1 MAQAPR
7 LYITAADLIS
17 PAGWGPHV
25 HLDGLLSDRCFLQ
38 RESGCFQGRL
48 PAQIREALELS
59 AEEKSLKNQD
69 PLTRLAVLLVRS
81 MAEKS
86 RVPSEFGVIFGS
98 SRGPTHRLESSI
110 VDHHSGKK
118 LPPLTSP
125 TSTASSLPAAVA
137 RELGLE
143 GPSLYVSAACSTGL
157 HAVIQAAASVHMG
170 LAKGMIAGGAEYSN
184 TDYTLEI
191 LQAAKVY
198 ADNDGSEYPC
208 RPGGE
213 DRSGMVLSEGAAAV
227 VIDSDPWYPPLG
239 ELVGWGAATEKST
252 LTGISADGAV
262 LGKAIQKALD
272 TAGLEADDI
281 DLIVGHGAGTKK
293 GDAAELAAYDHIFAN
308 RVPIVFHKWM
318 FGHMLGASACAS
330 LILGLYHLNQGQLP
344 PHPYLGFGEAGRG
357 ERRLH
362 QQRHLLVTALGF
374 GGNAAAV
381 IVKNPAL
388 SQV

>member
-1 MAQAPR
+1 MATPR

-38 RESGCFQGRL
+38 SEAGIVQGRL
-48 PAQIREALELS
+48 PSRLREALEQS
-59 AEEKSLKNQD
+59 VEEKSLKHQD
-69 PLTRLAVLLVRS
+69 PLTRLAVLLVRG
-81 MAEKS
+81 MAEKN
-86 RVPSEFGVIFGS
+86 RIPSEFGVVFGS

-110 VDHHSGKK
+110 VDHHRGKK

-157 HAVIQAAASVHMG
+157 HAVIQAAASVRMG
-170 LAKGMIAGGAEYSN
+170 LAPGMIAGGAEYSN
-184 TDYTLEI
+184 TDYILEI
-191 LQAAKVY
+191 LKAAKVY
-198 ADNDGSEYPC
+198 AADHNHEYPC
-208 RPGGE
+208 RPGAH
-213 DRSGMVLSEGAAAV
+213 DRNGMVLSEGAAALI
-227 VIDSDPWYPPLG
+227 IDADPWFPPLG
-239 ELVGWGAATEKST
+239 ALVGWGAATEKST
-252 LTGISADGAV
+252 LTGISTDGAV
-262 LGKAIQKALD
+262 LVKAIQKALD
-272 TAGLEADDI
+272 TAGLKADDI

-293 GDAAELAAYDHIFAN
+293 GDAAELAAYEQIFSD
-308 RVPIVFHKWM
+308 RVPIAFHKWM

-330 LILGLYHLNQGQLP
+330 LILGMHHLNQGLVP
-344 PHPYLGFGEAGRG
+344 PHPYRSFGEVERG

>member
-1 MAQAPR
+1 MATPR

-17 PAGWGPHV
+17 PAGWGPHI

-38 RESGCFQGRL
+38 NADGFVQGRL
-48 PAQIREALELS
+48 PAQVRDALEQS
-59 AEEKSLKNQD
+59 AAEKMLKHQD

-81 MAEKS
+81 LAEKS
-86 RVPSEFGVIFGS
+86 RVAAEFGVIFGS
-98 SRGPTHRLESSI
+98 SRGPTHLLESSI
-110 VDHHSGKK
+110 VDHHQGKR
-118 LPPLTSP
+118 LSPVTSP

-143 GPSLYVSAACSTGL
+143 GPSLFVSAACSTGL
-157 HAVIQAAASVHMG
+157 HAVIQAAGSIHMG
-170 LAKGMIAGGAEYSN
+170 LAQGMIAGGAEYSN
-184 TDYTLEI
+184 TPYTLEM

-198 ADNDGSEYPC
+198 ADAANDEYPC
-208 RPGGE
+208 RPGAE
-213 DRSGMVLSEGAAAV
+213 DRSGMVLSEGAAALI
-227 VIDSDPWYPPLG
+227 IDSDPWSQPLG

-262 LGKAIQKALD
+262 LARAIQNALD
-272 TAGLEADDI
+272 VAGLKSDDI
-281 DLIVGHGAGTKK
+281 DLIVGHGAGTIK
-293 GDAAELAAYDHIFAN
+293 GDAAELAAYRQLFSHD
-308 RVPIVFHKWM
+308 VPLVFHKWM

-330 LILGLYHLNQGQLP
+330 LVLGMYHLVQGLVP
-344 PHPYLGFGEAGRG
+344 PHPYRGFGERERT
-357 ERRLH
+357 ERRLSR
-362 QQRHLLVTALGF
+362 QRHLLVTALGF

>member
-1 MAQAPR
+1 MVKPR

-38 RESGCFQGRL
+38 NEGGFVQGRL
-48 PAQIREALELS
+48 PAKVREVLEQS
-59 AEEKSLKNQD
+59 AAEKTLKHQD

-81 MAEKS
+81 LAEKS
-86 RVPSEFGVIFGS
+86 RVAPEFGVIFGS
-98 SRGPTHRLESSI
+98 SRGPTHLLESSI
-110 VDHHSGKK
+110 IDHHQGKR

-143 GPSLYVSAACSTGL
+143 GPSLSVSAACSTGL
-157 HAVIQAAASVHMG
+157 HAVIQAAGSVQMG
-170 LAKGMIAGGAEYSN
+170 LAKGMVAGGAEYSN
-184 TDYTLEI
+184 TPYVLEM

-198 ADNDGSEYPC
+198 ADAEGCEYPC
-208 RPGGE
+208 RPGAE
-213 DRSGMVLSEGAAAV
+213 DRSGMVLSEGAAAL
-227 VIDSDPWYPPLG
+227 VIDSDPWFPPLG

-262 LGKAIQKALD
+262 LVKAMQNAMD
-272 TAGLEADDI
+272 VAGLKPEDV
-281 DLIVGHGAGTKK
+281 DLVVGHGAGTKK
-293 GDAAELAAYDHIFAN
+293 GDASELAAYRQMFSHD
-308 RVPIVFHKWM
+308 VPIVFHKWM

-330 LILGLYHLNQGQLP
+330 LILGMHHLIQGLVP
-344 PHPYLGFGEAGRG
+344 PHPYRGFGEPERN
-357 ERRLH
+357 ERRLP

>member
-1 MAQAPR
+1 MGTPR

-17 PAGWGPHV
+17 PAGWGSHV
-25 HLDGLLSDRCFLQ
+25 HLDGLFSDRCFL
-38 RESGCFQGRL
+38 RPEGGFIQGLL
-48 PAQIREALELS
+48 PAKIREALEQS
-59 AEEKSLKNQD
+59 AEEKSLKHQD
-69 PLTRLAVLLVRS
+69 PLTRLAVLLVRG
-81 MAEKS
+81 MAEKN
-86 RVPSEFGVIFGS
+86 RIPSEFGVVFGS

-110 VDHHSGKK
+110 HDHQLHKK
-118 LPPLTSP
+118 LHPLTSP

-137 RELGLE
+137 REVGLE

-170 LAKGMIAGGAEYSN
+170 LAKGMVAGGAEFSN
-184 TDYTLEI
+184 TDYTLEM

-198 ADNDGSEYPC
+198 AANEEKEYPC
-208 RPGGE
+208 QPGGE
-213 DRSGMVLSEGAAAV
+213 DRTGMVLSEGAAAV
-227 VIDSDPWYPPLG
+227 ILDTDPWYPPLG

-272 TAGLEADDI
+272 TAGLKADEI

-293 GDAAELAAYDHIFAN
+293 GDAAELAAYEEIFEG
-308 RVPIVFHKWM
+308 RVPVVFHKWM

-330 LILGLYHLNQGQLP
+330 LILGMHHLNQGMLP
-344 PHPYLGFGEAGRG
+344 PHPYMGFGEAGRG

>member
-1 MAQAPR
+1 MATPR

-17 PAGWGPHV
+17 PAGWGAHV
-25 HLDGLLSDRCFLQ
+25 HLDGLFSDRCFLQ
-38 RESGCFQGRL
+38 SEAGFVQGRL
-48 PAQIREALELS
+48 PAKIREALEKS
-59 AEEKSLKNQD
+59 AEEKSLRHQD
-69 PLTRLAVLLVRS
+69 PLTRLAVLLVRA

-86 RVPSEFGVIFGS
+86 RVAPEFGVIFGS

-110 VDHHSGKK
+110 IDHHQKKK

-143 GPSLYVSAACSTGL
+143 GPSLFVSAACSTGL
-157 HAVIQAAASVHMG
+157 HAVIQAAASVRMG

-184 TDYTLEI
+184 TDYTLGI

-198 ADNDGSEYPC
+198 AEDDSEYPC
-208 RPGGE
+208 RPGAE
-213 DRSGMVLSEGAAAV
+213 FRSGMVLSEGAAAV
-227 VIDSDPWYPPLG
+227 VVDSDPWFPPLG
-239 ELVGWGAATEKST
+239 ELIGWGAATEKST

-262 LGKAIQKALD
+262 LVKAVQNALES
-272 TAGLEADDI
+272 AGLQAHEI

-293 GDAAELAAYDHIFAN
+293 GDAAELAAYDQIFSD

-330 LILGLYHLNQGQLP
+330 LILGMHHLNQGLVP
-344 PHPYLGFGEAGRG
+344 PHPYRGFGEMERS

>member
-1 MAQAPR
+1 MATPR

-17 PAGWGPHV
+17 PAGWGAHV
-25 HLDGLLSDRCFLQ
+25 HLDGLFSDRCFLQ
-38 RESGCFQGRL
+38 SEAGFVQGRL
-48 PAQIREALELS
+48 PAKIREALEHS
-59 AEEKSLKNQD
+59 AEEKALRHQD
-69 PLTRLAVLLVRS
+69 PLTRLAVLLVRA

-86 RVPSEFGVIFGS
+86 RLPSEFGVVLGS

-110 VDHHSGKK
+110 IDHHQKKK

-143 GPSLYVSAACSTGL
+143 GPSLFVSAACSTGL
-157 HAVIQAAASVHMG
+157 HAVIQAAASVRMG
-170 LAKGMIAGGAEYSN
+170 LATGMIAGGAEYSN

-198 ADNDGSEYPC
+198 ADHDGEYPC
-208 RPGGE
+208 RPGAEG
-213 DRSGMVLSEGAAAV
+213 RSGMVLSEGAAAV
-227 VIDSDPWYPPLG
+227 VIDSDPWFPPLG

-262 LGKAIQKALD
+262 LVKAIQKALD
-272 TAGLEADDI
+272 IAGLQAHDI

-293 GDAAELAAYDHIFAN
+293 GDAAELAAYEQIFSD
-308 RVPIVFHKWM
+308 RVPIAFHKWM

-330 LILGLYHLNQGQLP
+330 LILGMHHLNQGLVP
-344 PHPYLGFGEAGRG
+344 PHPYRGFGEAERS

-388 SQV
+388 SQL

>member
-1 MAQAPR
+1 MVIPR

-17 PAGWGPHV
+17 PAGWGSHV
-25 HLDGLLSDRCFLQ
+25 HLDGLFSDRCFLQ
-38 RESGCFQGRL
+38 REGEYIQGRL
-48 PAQIREALELS
+48 PAKIREALDHCV
-59 AEEKSLKNQD
+59 EEKSLKHQD
-69 PLTRLAVLLVRS
+69 PLTRLAVLLVRAL
-81 MAEKS
+81 AEKN
-86 RVPSEFGVIFGS
+86 RVASDFGVVFGS

-110 VDHHSGKK
+110 QDHQNHKK
-118 LPPLTSP
+118 LHPLTSP

-157 HAVIQAAASVHMG
+157 HSVIQAAASIHMG

-184 TDYTLEI
+184 TAYTLEM

-198 ADNDGSEYPC
+198 AANEEHEYPC
-208 RPGGE
+208 QPGGE
-213 DRSGMVLSEGAAAV
+213 DRTGMVLSEGAAAV
-227 VIDSDPWYPPLG
+227 ILDSDPWFPPLG

-272 TAGLEADDI
+272 TAGLKADDI
-281 DLIVGHGAGTKK
+281 DLIVGHGAGTRK
-293 GDAAELAAYDHIFAN
+293 GDAAELAAYEQIFEG

-330 LILGLYHLNQGQLP
+330 LILGMHHLNQGQLP

>member
-1 MAQAPR
+1 MATPR

-17 PAGWGPHV
+17 PAGWGPNV
-25 HLDGLLSDRCFLQ
+25 HLDGLFSDRCFLR
-38 RESGCFQGRL
+38 REGAYIQGRL
-48 PAQIREALELS
+48 PAKIREALDQS

-69 PLTRLAVLLVRS
+69 PLTRLAVLLVRGL
-81 MAEKS
+81 AEKN
-86 RVPSEFGVIFGS
+86 RIALEFGVVFGS

-110 VDHHSGKK
+110 QDHLQHKK
-118 LPPLTSP
+118 LHPLTSP

-137 RELGLE
+137 REIGLE
-143 GPSLYVSAACSTGL
+143 GPSLFVSAACSTGL

-170 LAKGMIAGGAEYSN
+170 LAKGMIAGGAEFSN
-184 TDYTLEI
+184 TDYTLEM

-198 ADNDGSEYPC
+198 AASDASEYPC
-208 RPGGE
+208 QPGGDE
-213 DRSGMVLSEGAAAV
+213 RTGMVLSEGAAAL
-227 VIDSDPWYPPLG
+227 ILDSDPWFPPLG

-272 TAGLEADDI
+272 TADLKADDI

-293 GDAAELAAYDHIFAN
+293 GDAAELAAYEEVFAG

-318 FGHMLGASACAS
+318 FGHILGASACAS
-330 LILGLYHLNQGQLP
+330 LILGMHHLIQGQLP
-344 PHPYLGFGEAGRG
+344 PHPYMGFGEAGRG

-388 SQV
+388 SQL

>member
-1 MAQAPR
+1 MATPR

-17 PAGWGPHV
+17 PAGWGPDV
-25 HLDGLLSDRCFLQ
+25 HLDGLFRD
-38 RESGCFQGRL
+38 GCYLRSEGGIIQGRL
-48 PAQIREALELS
+48 PNPIREVLERA
-59 AEEKSLKNQD
+59 AEEKPLKHQD

-86 RVPSEFGVIFGS
+86 RVPAEFGVIFGS
-98 SRGPTHRLESSI
+98 SRGPTHLLESSI
-110 VDHHSGKK
+110 IDHHQKK
-118 LPPLTSP
+118 RLPPLTSP
-125 TSTASSLPAAVA
+125 TSTASALPAAVA

-157 HAVIQAAASVHMG
+157 HAVIQAAGSVRMG

-184 TDYTLEI
+184 SDYTLEI

-198 ADNDGSEYPC
+198 ATDDGSEYPC
-208 RPGGE
+208 RPGAD
-213 DRSGMVLSEGAAAV
+213 DRSGMVLSEGAAALM
-227 VIDSDPWYPPLG
+227 IDSDPWFPPLG

-262 LGKAIQKALD
+262 LVRAIHKALE
-272 TAGLEADDI
+272 TAGLQKEDI

-293 GDAAELAAYDHIFAN
+293 GDAAELAAYEQTFSD

-318 FGHMLGASACAS
+318 LGHMLGASACAS
-330 LILGLYHLNQGQLP
+330 LILGMYHLHQGLLP
-344 PHPYLGFGEAGRG
+344 PQPYRAFGEAERG
-357 ERRLH
+357 ERRLSR
-362 QQRHLLVTALGF
+362 QRHLLVAALGF

-388 SQV
+388 SQL